1 MAQLDSLTFMSSH
14 QWAYCC
20 LGDRFKGCLPIVRKT
35 EAAVRLMYMP
45 SFIYRDLEECMT
57 PYLTLFWMSPQHT
70 LSWNGLQECVTE
82 ML

>member
-1 MAQLDSLTFMSSH
+1 MGLFS
-14 QWAYCC
+14 
-20 LGDRFKGCLPIVRKT
+20 LGDRFKGCLPIVRKTEAPIVRKT

-45 SFIYRDLEECMT
+45 SFLYRDLEECMM